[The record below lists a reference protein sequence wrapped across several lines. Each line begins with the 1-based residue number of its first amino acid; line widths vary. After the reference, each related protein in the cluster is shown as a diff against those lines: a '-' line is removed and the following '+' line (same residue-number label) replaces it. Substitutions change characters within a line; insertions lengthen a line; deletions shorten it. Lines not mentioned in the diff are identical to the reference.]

1 MDDEMRERHGEGLIG
16 DDEVLVAS
24 SVEDAKTELVC
35 GLG

>member
-24 SVEDAKTELVC
+24 SVDAKTELVC